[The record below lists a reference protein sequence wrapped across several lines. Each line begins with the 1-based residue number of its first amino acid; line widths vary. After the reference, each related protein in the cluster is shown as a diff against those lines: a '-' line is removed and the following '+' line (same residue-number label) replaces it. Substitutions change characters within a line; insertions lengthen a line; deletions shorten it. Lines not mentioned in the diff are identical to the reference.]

1 MRLHIDSEMETS
13 IYQQIAHDIRR
24 SIAIGSIRKGE
35 QIPSV
40 REVAIQLNVNPN
52 TVLRAYKVLEEEG
65 LIVMKTGK
73 GTFLVKGSA
82 SEQMRECMDLL
93 VKHVDRALTEARLL
107 LMEKD
112 QLLKLFNQRLRRF
125 YKE

>member
-1 MRLHIDSEMETS
+1 MRLNINSEIETS
-13 IYQQIAHDIRR
+13 IYQQIAHEIRR

-65 LIVMKTGK
+65 IIVMKTGK

-82 SEQMRECMDLL
+82 SERMRECMDIL
-93 VKHVDRALTEARLL
+93 VKHVDRALMEARLL
-107 LMEKD
+107 LIEKD
-112 QLLKLFNQRLRRF
+112 QLLKLFNQRLKQF
-125 YKE
+125 YGE

>member
-1 MRLHIDSEMETS
+1 MRLHIDSEIESS
-13 IYQQIAHDIRR
+13 IYQQIAHGIRR
-24 SIAIGSIRKGE
+24 SIAVGSIRESE

-65 LIVMKTGK
+65 IIVMKTGK

-82 SEQMRECMDLL
+82 SERMRECMDIL
-93 VKHVDRALTEARLL
+93 VKHVDRALMEARLL
-107 LMEKD
+107 LIEKD
-112 QLLKLFNQRLRRF
+112 QLLKLFNQRLKQF
-125 YKE
+125 YGE